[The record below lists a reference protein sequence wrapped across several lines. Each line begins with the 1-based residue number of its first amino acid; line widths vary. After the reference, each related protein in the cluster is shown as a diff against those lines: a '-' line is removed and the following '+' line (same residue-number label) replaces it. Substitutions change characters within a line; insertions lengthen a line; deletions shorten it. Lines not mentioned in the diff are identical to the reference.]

1 MQIGVEGQTVIEF
14 MGIKSVSNNSV
25 VHEGYKQC
33 MKLYLISEILQK
45 NYISLFHP
53 SQHPFSPSPLIPIP
67 VQKAN

>member
-1 MQIGVEGQTVIEF
+1 MQIGVGGETVIEF

-25 VHEGYKQC
+25 VHEGYKSC

-45 NYISLFHP
+45 NYISLYHSFL
-53 SQHPFSPSPLIPIP
+53 HPFRPSPLIRLP